1 MNRIYQKLKAW
12 YRGENTS
19 ITLRQIFEALKQ
31 SQKHLESKELHISDM
46 LKPPLI
52 SLIFNA
58 IGRFWNK
65 HWKWSI
71 GIFLITIS
79 AFATLGILVVMIL
92 KYLKMIN

>member
-12 YRGENTS
+12 YRGENTP
-19 ITLRQIFEALKQ
+19 IALRQIFEALKQ

-52 SLIFNA
+52 ALIFNA

-65 HWKWSI
+65 HWQWSI
-71 GIFLITIS
+71 STFLIVIS
-79 AFATLGILVVMIL
+79 VFATVGILIVTIL
-92 KYLKMIN
+92 EYLKTIN